1 MFMILPI
8 AKHQLSTALLQLR
21 RPETCLQ
28 TKSDVTSKKIRE
40 VLVQLKDRGKT
51 IFVNSHI
58 LSEVE
63 MITSR
68 VSIIEQGQII
78 KSGTVADLTRSQNIY
93 DLTIEG
99 DAQPYLEEMLSMVKA
114 VRPVEGG
121 LEVHLKEG
129 DSQ

>member
-1 MFMILPI
+1 
-8 AKHQLSTALLQLR
+8 
-21 RPETCLQ
+21 
-28 TKSDVTSKKIRE
+28 
-40 VLVQLKDRGKT
+40 
-51 IFVNSHI
+51 
-58 LSEVE
+58 

-129 DSQ
+129 DSNIDRVIDFLRDKGISLRGVNERKESLEDIFIQTVENR